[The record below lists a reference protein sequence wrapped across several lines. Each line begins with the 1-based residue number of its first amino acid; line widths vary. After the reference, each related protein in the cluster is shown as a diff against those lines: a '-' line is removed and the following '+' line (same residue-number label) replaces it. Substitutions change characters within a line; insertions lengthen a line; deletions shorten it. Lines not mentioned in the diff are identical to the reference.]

1 MPENKIW
8 EEVLNE
14 AKKTLGEQTVKTW
27 LHPVSVKE
35 LRGDIVVLNAPNK
48 FYKNWIEEKYL
59 DTIQSIFNKNLS
71 IDAKVEIEI
80 KSEISI
86 EKPESINR
94 VSTSL
99 IQNNNISY
107 NNLNKQY
114 TFENFVSGSSNQF
127 AYSAASAVAGGYFH
141 TYNPLFIYGG
151 VGLGKTHIM
160 HAIGNKLLTDLP
172 KLKVVYI
179 SSENFTNDM
188 IYSLKTKN
196 MDEFRNRYRNIDVL
210 LFDDVQFLAGK
221 VRSTEEFF
229 YTFNSLY
236 DTQKQIV
243 ITSDKTPSEIPEME
257 QRLTSRFAWGLIADI
272 QPPNTEEKTAILL
285 KRAELMGLN
294 ISSEIA
300 IFLAENLKT
309 DNVRELIGSLVRLS
323 AYSSFHNEPLSIDF
337 TKKCL
342 DKFLIKKDKI
352 LNPDIVLET
361 ISNYFNVK
369 LSDLKSTKRS
379 KNITFPRQ
387 LGMYILREKLNFSLQ
402 EIGNIIG
409 GRNHTTVLHSITK
422 IESKLKK
429 DQNLKSIISTLNK
442 KLYE

>member
-14 AKKTLGEQTVKTW
+14 AKKTLDEQSVKTW
-27 LHPVSVKE
+27 LQPISVKD
-35 LRGDIVVLNAPNK
+35 LRGDIIILSAPNK

-59 DTIQSIFNKNLS
+59 DKIQSIFQKHLS
-71 IDAKVEIEI
+71 IDAKVEIEVNSDANVRS
-80 KSEISI
+80 SENIQ
-86 EKPESINR
+86 R
-94 VSTSL
+94 VSVPLANNSL
-99 IQNNNISY
+99 SY

-127 AYSAASAVAGGYFH
+127 AYSAAMAVAGGYFH

-160 HAIGNKLLTDLP
+160 HAIGNKLLANFP

-179 SSENFTNDM
+179 SSESFTNDM

-243 ITSDKTPSEIPEME
+243 ITSDKTPSEIPDME
-257 QRLTSRFAWGLIADI
+257 QRLTSRFSWGLIADI
-272 QPPNTEEKTAILL
+272 QPPNTEEKTAIIL

-294 ISSEIA
+294 ISNEIA

-323 AYSSFHNEPLSIDF
+323 AYSSFHNESLNIDF
-337 TKKCL
+337 VKKCL

-369 LSDLKSTKRS
+369 LSDIRSSKRS

-402 EIGNIIG
+402 EIGEIMG

-429 DQNLKSIISTLNK
+429 DQNLKSIIATLNK